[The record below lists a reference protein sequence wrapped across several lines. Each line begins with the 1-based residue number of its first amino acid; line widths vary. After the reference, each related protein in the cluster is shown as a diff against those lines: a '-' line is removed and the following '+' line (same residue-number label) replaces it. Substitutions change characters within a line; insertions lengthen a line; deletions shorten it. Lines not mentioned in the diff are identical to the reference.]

1 MARLSA
7 SSGGNVLMF
16 SDLNLRLLKLNN
28 MARLLASSEE
38 TLLMRKDEK
47 LTMWL
52 DCQQVQEKIF

>member
-1 MARLSA
+1 
-7 SSGGNVLMF
+7 MF
-16 SDLNLRLLKLNN
+16 SDLNLRRLKLNH
-28 MARLLASSEE
+28 MVRLSASSEE

>member
-7 SSGGNVLMF
+7 GSGGNVLMF
-16 SDLNLRLLKLNN
+16 SDLNLSLLKLNN
-28 MARLLASSEE
+28 MARLSASSEE

>member
-7 SSGGNVLMF
+7 SSGRNVLMF
-16 SDLNLRLLKLNN
+16 SDLKLRLLKLNN
-28 MARLLASSEE
+28 MARLSASSEE

>member
-1 MARLSA
+1 
-7 SSGGNVLMF
+7 MF
-16 SDLNLRLLKLNN
+16 SDLNLSLLKLNN
-28 MARLLASSEE
+28 MARLSASSEE